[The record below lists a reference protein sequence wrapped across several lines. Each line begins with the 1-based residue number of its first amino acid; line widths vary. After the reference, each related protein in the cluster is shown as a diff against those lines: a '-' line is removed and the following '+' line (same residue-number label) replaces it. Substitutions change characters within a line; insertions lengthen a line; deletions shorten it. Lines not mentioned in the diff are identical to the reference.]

1 MMVKPEDGMEIPGI
15 QFSGDTGETVRP
27 LTIE

>member
-15 QFSGDTGETVRP
+15 QFLGDAEEMECT